1 MKETTWVCCDTVTG
15 APVERGWTIVIEG
28 KPSVVVNVDSGLV
41 DHPTY
46 RPEALV
52 GGAIPMVPEGVTAPP
67 GLVVPAV

>member
-1 MKETTWVCCDTVTG
+1 MKETTWVCRHTVTG

-41 DHPTY
+41 DHPTD

-52 GGAIPMVPEGVTAPP
+52 GGADRTVPEGVTAPP